1 MATGDSANNFAG
13 SLLEVIEAEAILKFS
28 EASVSVPLVKQK
40 SEPKADQITFVAY
53 NAGTNQVTSA
63 DVFATA
69 EGTVTPST
77 ALDSEKKTI
86 TLDMYSV
93 MLPIYDEAKLSNA
106 DDVYANAGALA
117 GNAMA
122 SKLDALVNANMANFS
137 NTVGGATETI
147 DVDDLFQCLAHLKQ
161 NSAPGQP
168 NAVLEPRQI
177 WGTYGIH
184 NDLITQAQFA
194 GSGVQD
200 EGARNG
206 FVSRIAGIAIHS
218 SPEFTPIVS
227 SGTVSSVKGGVFVED
242 AIGFGYAGEMM
253 RVEEYREGSYL
264 RSNIVVS
271 SFCGSTEII
280 DGYGVLMQSQITA

>member
-1 MATGDSANNFAG
+1 MATGDSGNYAG

-63 DVFATA
+63 DVDATD
-69 EGTVTPST
+69 EGDVTPST
-77 ALDSEKKTI
+77 ALDSQKKTI

-93 MLPIYDEAKLSNA
+93 MLPIYDEARLSNA

-122 SKLDALVNANMANFS
+122 SKLDNLVNLNYANFS
-137 NTVGGATETI
+137 NTVGGATDTI

>member
-28 EASVSVPLVKQK
+28 EASVSVPLVTQK

-53 NAGTNQVTSA
+53 NAGTNTVTSA
-63 DVFATA
+63 DVANTA

-93 MLPIYDEAKLSNA
+93 MLPIYDEARLSNA

-122 SKLDALVNANMANFS
+122 SKLDALVNANYANFS

-147 DVDDLFQCLAHLKQ
+147 DVDDLFQCLANLKQ

-218 SPEFTPIVS
+218 SPEFTAVAG
-227 SGTVSSVKGGVFVED
+227 SGTESSIKGGVFVED